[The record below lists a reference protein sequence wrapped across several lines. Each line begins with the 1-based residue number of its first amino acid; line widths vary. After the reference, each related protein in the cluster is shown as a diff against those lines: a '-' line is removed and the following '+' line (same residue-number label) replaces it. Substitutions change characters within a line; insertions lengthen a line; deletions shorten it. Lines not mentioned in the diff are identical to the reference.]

1 METTGR
7 ISHRASGGPDLNYLY
22 ATERDDD
29 DDDDAQK
36 KIQKRGRRAD
46 GRSLRGQTL
55 YLGGEEAENGK
66 IYCIPGHAERVLCI
80 DTETDEAYP
89 IGPIFDASNTILRG
103 KYKWLR
109 GIVHRRIVYGLP
121 CHADVV
127 LRIDTAVDAVSVLD
141 IPYERYFDASEAH
154 RERHRAWKYHGGA
167 VGSDGCIYAVPQSA
181 GRVLRID
188 PTTDECSF
196 VGPVFEGRC
205 KWYGGV
211 VGNTDGAIYAIPHN
225 AGGVLRIDASGVE
238 FGEAGTTMESRV
250 RVTTHGEFPVGGH
263 KWHGASASDDGTIVS
278 VPANADSGECT
289 RGIGGETWHVHGAN
303 DSWFCRTQCSVLFLP
318 RDRRIHETLRIP
330 PIRSLPC
337 TFFTDNPRET
347 LPPEGIE
354 PTGNTSE
361 YLGAMAGTDGKV
373 YCFPSGSERVL
384 QVDTVRKVARSV
396 GPNLRDRGMESMHQ
410 NKWQNG
416 ITAHQEGCVYAIPL
430 AGETVLRIR
439 TGRPG
444 GNGSDPV
451 QDAADDVEVTTWK
464 LPWPSKTLEKWEGGV
479 LAKNGVIYCMPNN
492 HKAVLQIVP
501 ACVPSR
507 DDLAKKRQEKEMLR
521 QKEREAREMQQDM
534 ERRQKQA
541 EKEARRQ
548 ERKSRMNA
556 ATANGNTE
564 TSTDEPRTNHT
575 TNDGVHYKYT
585 TGIATL
591 RSSAHRVKYSLEHR
605 KHDPNPVIDGKAT
618 NTTFLPDDLC
628 REDVF
633 SYCTETYDFHSA
645 VARMLE
651 ASEKELVGTFQSL
664 NGCGDSNALNLD
676 SFTVPSKSLTRK
688 CQRGNLELAQKYL
701 SEVVGSDSSFL
712 SLFDNFLT
720 NVILPH
726 LKQRLIDAGVATPEN
741 TVTFYYQRPPTLR
754 IQPGPARALV
764 RAHDDAE
771 YGHQNGE
778 LNFWLPLTDRRKTG
792 VDLWVE
798 SVAKAGD
805 FHPLM
810 AEYGEVASFHGS
822 SCRHYVNANRS
833 AWTRVSLDFRVGVQG
848 YFDPHWQMIGTTDD
862 HSRRKVTL

>member
-1 METTGR
+1 MDTTGR

-22 ATERDDD
+22 ATER
-29 DDDDAQK
+29 DDDAQK

-80 DTETDEAYP
+80 DTFSDEAYP

-109 GIVHRRIVYGLP
+109 GIVHRGIVYGLP

-278 VPANADSGECT
+278 VPANAD
-289 RGIGGETWHVHGAN
+289 N
-303 DSWFCRTQCSVLFLP
+303 VLCIVPAP
-318 RDRRIHETLRIP
+318 RP
-330 PIRSLPC
+330 AY
-337 TFFTDNPRET
+337 PREAADSAE
-347 LPPEGIE
+347 PE
-354 PTGNTSE
+354 PTLYILEGQSE
-361 YLGAMAGTDGKV
+361 GDIATGRHRTDGKYKYLGAMAGTDGKV

-444 GNGSDPV
+444 GNASDPV
-451 QDAADDVEVTTWK
+451 QDAAEDVEVTTWK
-464 LPWPSKTLEKWEGGV
+464 LPWPRKTLEKWEGGV

-521 QKEREAREMQQDM
+521 QKEREARELQQDM
-534 ERRQKQA
+534 ERKQKQA

-556 ATANGNTE
+556 ATANGNME
-564 TSTDEPRTNHT
+564 KSTDEARTNQT

-633 SYCTETYDFHSA
+633 SYCTKTYDFHSA

-664 NGCGDSNALNLD
+664 NGCGDSNGLNLD

-778 LNFWLPLTDRRKTG
+778 LNFWLPLTDRSKTG

-810 AEYGEVASFHGS
+810 AEYGEVASFHGKAPVESDGVFGNVLPPSLNYTRS